1 MMNDEWRV
9 ANGKLVTRNL
19 RPAICNLLLSYDLY
33 ERHFVTGKL
42 LREILREGPR
52 NASVLD
58 VGGRAELLERFTPYR
73 VVSANIDGT
82 GGVLASGDALPFA
95 NGAFSA
101 VVSID
106 TLEHIPSADRLPFLR
121 ECMRVAR
128 RGLVIAAPFGSEEH
142 RAFERELNELYRSMY
157 NRPHP
162 YLSEHVRYGLPE
174 PENIDRSLRGLGARR
189 VQRLFAG
196 DYVWQGE
203 RFKQAMKAPQEQ
215 GAIHTLLHIY
225 ERIRSL
231 ALFHSLRLCKQPY
244 ARANRFYLLIEK

>member
-1 MMNDEWRV
+1 MNRKP
-9 ANGKLVTRNL
+9 ATCNL
-19 RPAICNLLLSYDLY
+19 QLASCNLLMSYDLY

-42 LREILREGPR
+42 LREILGDGPR

-73 VVSANIDGT
+73 VASVNIDGT
-82 GGVLASGDALPFA
+82 GNVLGSGSTLPFA
-95 NGAFSA
+95 NGAFPA

-106 TLEHIPSADRLPFLR
+106 TLEHIPSADRPPFLR

-128 RGLVIAAPFGSEEH
+128 RGLVIAAPFGSKAH
-142 RAFERELNELYRSMY
+142 RAFERELHELYRSMY
-157 NRPHP
+157 NQPHP

-174 PENIDRSLRGLGARR
+174 PEDIALSLRGLGAQR
-189 VQRLFAG
+189 VERLFAG

-203 RFKQAMKAPQEQ
+203 RFKRAMKAPQEQ
-215 GAIHTLLHIY
+215 DALHTLLHIY

-231 ALFHSLRLCKQPY
+231 ALFHPLQLREKPY
-244 ARANRFYLLIEK
+244 PQANRFYLLIEK